1 MIMREWVP
9 VSVVSYELG
18 TDTYGQKRKLGSTA
32 RTCQM
37 VIKPYTKANID
48 NVKYVDVTD
57 IGLTADHEIT
67 DANTIN
73 YGGASYQVLYVIPSG
88 RLYQIFMKRV

>member
-1 MIMREWVP
+1 MIQREWVS
-9 VSVVSYELG
+9 VSVVSYQVG

-32 RTCQM
+32 RTVKM

-57 IGLTADHEIT
+57 VGLTADKEIS
-67 DANTIN
+67 DVNTIN
-73 YGGASYQVLYVIPSG
+73 YGGCSYQVLFTIPSG